1 MTVYRKFKT
10 GDVFY
15 MKMMKIWEHED
26 YKLIQLQLTKKVLL
40 VLLCG
45 ENVIT
50 TSFNW
55 DTMIEFIDKNVKLD

>member
-1 MTVYRKFKT
+1 
-10 GDVFY
+10 